1 MGMENS
7 DISISAGKKNKFP
20 AKTTRRLV
28 LFFSLLFVLL
38 IAGGIAYF
46 RFLRQKTEAEIRNE
60 LMAIARLKVDQIVQW
75 RKERLGDADVMHQ
88 NQRLAIQ
95 VGRFLQDTTRMPEKV
110 DIINSIRAR
119 IENYDYKDAIL
130 LDTMG
135 NPHLFIP
142 DSPIYVGYLLKENLQ
157 KIKKTH
163 EIIMTDL
170 HQAGANFFHFDLLIP
185 LMVFN
190 GHDSIMVG
198 SLDLRIDASRK
209 LFPVIHSWP
218 TASRSSETMIVRREA
233 DSVVYLNK
241 LRNNSKQALHLKL
254 PLNSPHLPAALGA
267 RGFEGTV
274 EGIDYNGLP
283 VLAAIIKIPDTPWI
297 MVSKVDQQEIY
308 APLHRQMTYIG
319 IILGLVVLL
328 SGALLWIWIRGLSH
342 QSLKMQ
348 LAAELEKQALRSHF
362 DYLVKYAND
371 IYFLVDS
378 SMQVIEFNDRALEV
392 YGYSRE
398 EMAGIPVI
406 RLRADGHA
414 DSLTV
419 QSGKIKSEGGMIFE
433 TVHKKKNGQTFPVE
447 ISVRYFE
454 VDGHAYYQS
463 IIREIGERKKAQNQ
477 IIKLYRTL
485 TVLSN
490 VNQLIVRERNLQHV
504 LQNICQIAIDDGHFQ
519 MACILLFSEV
529 QNLRLSASLAVK
541 PGCDENEANSL
552 VSLFL
557 DRETVAGRNL
567 RMGKRMFSNQPS
579 VDDSMVVFSEI
590 MKRLGLQSFAFFPL
604 VLEGKSIGA
613 FGFFATDPAF
623 FDPDETHLLEEL
635 ALDVAFAIEVNE
647 KEEQRRAAEEKIIH
661 QYFTLKG
668 INNSLDSPIFSID
681 TKGRYTSFNEV
692 HTRLM
697 QTRYGAVIELGKPYL
712 EYISEEGDRNLAFQH
727 MDRALMGEK
736 HSEETYVLMD
746 NGKIFLETTY
756 NPIRNDNGEIVGVA
770 VLEIDLTQRKASEQ
784 ALQENMELFRNV
796 FEYSSLGK
804 SITTPDGKMKT
815 NRAFSMMMGYTQEEL
830 NTMRWQDITHPDDI
844 SLTQEAIDGLMKGT
858 KDRVHFQKRFVHKI
872 GQVVWVDVTSSILRN
887 NEGTPVLFI
896 TSFTDIT
903 EIKRLEGEKFR
914 LLSILG
920 ESLNEIYTFDAE
932 SMHFV
937 YVNEGAI
944 RNLGY
949 SLAEMNQMT
958 PVDLKP
964 EYTLNTFREAIRPLL
979 THERDRLVFET
990 IHRRKNGSLYPVE
1003 VHLQL
1008 SEQEDRKVFLAIIN
1022 DISYRKAAEMALKES
1037 EHRLRSTMD
1046 NMIEGCQILGHDWRY
1061 LYINLAAEIQN
1072 RRPKEELLGQKYMEM
1087 WPGIEETYVFTYLSK
1102 CMYERSSFQFENEF
1116 QFPDGSSGWFE
1127 LSIQPVPEGVFIL
1140 SVEITERKKAES
1152 LLKESEKMFSTAF
1165 MQSPVTITLS
1175 YADDNKFIDV
1185 NETFL
1190 RDMDYTRDEVIG
1202 RTARELGLYAVEEE
1216 RLFVINEL
1224 KTHGRIFGQA
1234 CRYRSKYGKIMIG
1247 LLSANKVMLQGR
1259 ECLLSTVIDI
1269 TQRKLAEEELV
1280 KRQQIIDSIFDNSPV
1295 GFAVNRI
1302 DTGEALYVAGRFE
1315 EIYGVENG
1323 ALHSAAE
1330 FFEKVYLDPVYRM
1343 EMQTRI
1349 MNDISSGDILRMRWK
1364 NITLRTREGNIKVVN
1379 ASNIPLPDQNL
1390 MISTVQDVTDQ
1401 WLAEEALKASEVRYR
1416 SLFESARD
1424 GILIVDSASGIILDS
1439 NPFLLT
1445 LLDYTEAELTGK
1457 KIWEISSFK
1466 GIAASQK
1473 AFADLLELEYMRFD
1487 DLPVTSRNGHLLTVE
1502 FISMVYTVN
1511 SQKIFQCNVRDV
1523 TERKLAE
1530 RAMKARDEL
1539 LRITGRIA
1547 KVGGWE
1553 LEVATSKVM
1562 WTDEVAIIHE
1572 MEPGEFIS
1580 VEQGIAFYE
1589 PDSRKIIEDALNDA
1603 ITKIKPY
1610 DLELRIITAKGN
1622 PKWVRAIG
1630 IPVAENGKVEVVRGS
1645 FQDIT
1650 ERKAIEKEILELNA
1664 TLEKRVSDR
1673 TQQLEQANKELESF
1687 SYTVSH
1693 DLRTPLRAIAGFTQ
1707 ILLQEYEPHFDE
1719 EGKRICGIILRNTKH
1734 MGQLIDDLLAFSR
1747 VGRSELHIVPV
1758 NMIDLV
1764 WNVYADA
1771 VPERA
1776 KQHIKFTVRH
1786 LGNSF
1791 ADPSLIRQVWT
1802 NLISNALKYSSKK
1815 EKPEITIE
1823 SSLGTHEITYI
1834 IRDNGVGF
1842 EMQYTDKL
1850 FRVFE
1855 RLHTAGE
1862 FEGTGV
1868 GLAIVQ
1874 RIVQR
1879 HGGRIWAEGEPN
1891 KGAVFYFTL
1900 PVKNHTS

>member
-7 DISISAGKKNKFP
+7 DSSITAGKKNKFP
-20 AKTTRRLV
+20 AKITRRLV
-28 LFFSLLFVLL
+28 LFFALLFVLL

-46 RFLRQKTEAEIRNE
+46 RFLRHKTETEIRNE

-75 RKERLGDADVMHQ
+75 RKERLGDAEVLYRD
-88 NQRLAIQ
+88 QRLAMQ
-95 VGRFLQDTTRMPEKV
+95 VGRYLQDTTRIAEKA
-110 DIINSIRAR
+110 DIINCIQAR

-130 LDTMG
+130 FDTAG

-157 KIKKTH
+157 KIK
-163 EIIMTDL
+163 MNYQPVLTDM

-190 GHDSIMVG
+190 GHDSIMAG

-209 LFPVIHSWP
+209 LFPIIHSWP
-218 TASRSSETMIVRREA
+218 TPSITSETLIVRREA

-241 LRNNSKQALHLKL
+241 LRNNSKQALHLKF
-254 PLNSPHLPAALGA
+254 PLNSPHLPAAIGA
-267 RGFEGTV
+267 RGFEGMV
-274 EGIDYNGLP
+274 EGIDFNGFP
-283 VLAAIIKIPDTPWI
+283 VLAAIIKIPGTPWI
-297 MVSKVDQQEIY
+297 MVSKVDQHEIY
-308 APLHRQMTYIG
+308 APLHRQMTYIA

-328 SGALLWIWIRGLSH
+328 SGALLWIWIRGISH
-342 QSLKMQ
+342 QSLRMK

-371 IYFLVDS
+371 VYLLIND
-378 SMQVIEFNDRALEV
+378 SMQVVEFNDRALEV

-398 EMAGIPVI
+398 EMIGMPVI
-406 RLRADGHA
+406 RLGANGHA
-414 DSLTV
+414 DSMTI
-419 QSGKIKSEGGMIFE
+419 QSGKVKSEGGLIFE
-433 TVHKKKNGQTFPVE
+433 TVHQKKNGQMFPVE

-454 VDGHAYYQS
+454 VEGHAYYQS
-463 IIREIGERKKAQNQ
+463 IIREISERKKAQNQ

-504 LQNICQIAIDDGHFQ
+504 LQNICQIAIDDGNFQ
-519 MACILLFSEV
+519 MACILLFDDV
-529 QNLRLSASLAVK
+529 QNLRLSASLAMK

-557 DRETVAGRNL
+557 DQKTVAGRNL
-567 RMGKRMFSNQPS
+567 RLAKRMFSDQPS
-579 VDDSMVVFSEI
+579 VDESMVAFSEI
-590 MKRLGLQSFAFFPL
+590 MKRLGLQSFSFFPL
-604 VLEGKSIGA
+604 LLEGKSIGA
-613 FGFFATDPAF
+613 FGFFSTDPAF

-635 ALDVAFAIEVNE
+635 AMDVSFAIEVNE
-647 KEEQRRAAEEKIIH
+647 KEKQKRAAEEKIIQ

-681 TKGRYTSFNEV
+681 TKGRYSSFNEV
-692 HTRLM
+692 HARFM
-697 QTRYGAVIELGKPYL
+697 QTRYGAEIEVGKSFL
-712 EYISEEGDRNLAFQH
+712 EYISEEGDRNLAFHH
-727 MDRALMGEK
+727 MDRALKGEK

-746 NGKIFLETTY
+746 NRKTFLETTY
-756 NPIRNDNGEIVGVA
+756 NPIRNDSGEIVGLA
-770 VLEIDLTQRKASEQ
+770 VLGIDLTQRKASEQ

-815 NRAFSMMMGYTQEEL
+815 NKAFAMMMGYSQEEL
-830 NTMRWQDITHPDDI
+830 NSMGWQDITHPEDQTI
-844 SLTQEAIDGLMKGT
+844 TAEAFASMINGT
-858 KDRVHFQKRFVHKI
+858 VNQVHFQKRFIHKNGSLI
-872 GQVVWVDVTSSILRN
+872 WADVTSSLLKDAEN
-887 NEGTPVLFI
+887 NPSLFI
-896 TSFTDIT
+896 TSISDIT

-914 LLSILG
+914 LLTILG

-932 SMHFV
+932 SLHFV
-937 YVNEGAI
+937 YVNEGAMQ
-944 RNLGY
+944 NLGY
-949 SLAEMNQMT
+949 SLPEMQQMT
-958 PVDLKP
+958 AVDLKP
-964 EYTLNTFREAIRPLL
+964 EFTLSTFREVINPLL
-979 THERDRLVFET
+979 THEKDRLVFET
-990 IHRRKNGSLYPVE
+990 IHRRKDRSHYPVE

-1008 SEQEDRKVFLAIIN
+1008 SEQDGQKLFLAIIN
-1022 DISYRKAAEMALKES
+1022 DISYRKAAEIAMKES

-1061 LYINLAAEIQN
+1061 LYINLSAEIQN
-1072 RRPKEELLGQKYMEM
+1072 RRPKEELLGHKYMEM
-1087 WPGIEETYVFTYLSK
+1087 WPGIEETYVFRYLSK
-1102 CMYERSSFQFENEF
+1102 CMYERSSYQFENEF

-1152 LLKESEKMFSTAF
+1152 LLKESEKIFSTAF

-1175 YADDNKFIDV
+1175 FADDNKFIDV

-1190 RDMDYTRDEVIG
+1190 RDMEYTRDEVIG
-1202 RTARELGLYAVEEE
+1202 HTAHELGLYALEEE

-1224 KTHGRIFGQA
+1224 KKHGRIFGQA
-1234 CRYRSKYGKIMIG
+1234 CRYRSKYGKIMVG

-1280 KRQQIIDSIFDNSPV
+1280 KRQQIIDSIFENSPV

-1302 DTGEALYVAGRFE
+1302 DTGEALYVARRFE
-1315 EIYGVENG
+1315 EIYGVEND
-1323 ALHSAAE
+1323 ALHSAEE
-1330 FFEKVYLDPVYRM
+1330 FFEKVYIDPVYRR

-1349 MNDISSGDILRMRWK
+1349 MNDISSGDIRRMRWK

-1379 ASNIPLPDQNL
+1379 ASNIPLLDQNL

-1401 WLAEEALKASEVRYR
+1401 WVAEEALKASEVRYR

-1424 GILIVDSASGIILDS
+1424 GILIVDSTSGIILDS

-1487 DLPVTSRNGHLLTVE
+1487 DLPVTSRNGRFLTVE
-1502 FISMVYTVN
+1502 FTSMVYAVN
-1511 SQKIFQCNVRDV
+1511 NQKIFQCNVRDV

-1553 LEVATSKVM
+1553 LEVATSKVL
-1562 WTDEVAIIHE
+1562 WTDEVALIHE

-1580 VEQGIAFYE
+1580 VDQGIAFYA

-1650 ERKAIEKEILELNA
+1650 ERKAIEKEIMELNM
-1664 TLEKRVSDR
+1664 TLEKRVSER
-1673 TQQLEQANKELESF
+1673 TRQLEQANKELESF

-1707 ILLQEYEPHFDE
+1707 ILMQEYEPHFDE

-1758 NMIDLV
+1758 NMLDLV
-1764 WNVYADA
+1764 WNVYADT
-1771 VPERA
+1771 VPESA
-1776 KQHIKFTVRH
+1776 KQRIKFTVRH
-1786 LGNSF
+1786 LVNNS
-1791 ADPSLIRQVWT
+1791 ADPALIRQVWA

-1815 EKPEITIE
+1815 AKPEITIE
-1823 SSLGTHEITYI
+1823 SSVGTNEITYF

-1879 HGGRIWAEGEPN
+1879 HGGRIWAEGEPD

-1900 PVKNHTS
+1900 PVKNHTP